1 SNKGTPLRPGPID
14 TYLHSLSDETEFRTK
29 FGAFQRHWGI
39 YEADGNPKYKIDF
52 SLQDRD
58 EYPTQAKGIVTM
70 PKRWCMFDGD
80 KSNMDLAKKNYNIAC
95 EEADCTKLEQGA
107 SCGELSDESKISY
120 AFNAYFQKNK
130 QSEEYCNF
138 NGLGKITTINPSV
151 EKCVF
156 PIEILSFQDQV
167 AAWIE
172 CQYGYLVTILF
183 PIKLELTLNQFNRR
197 KFKYFS
203 GELLGDLYLRPTTRR
218 YHLRP
223 TRVAVT
229 RNSAQNGNKEN
240 PVLFNYLINTL
251 DLPIS
256 KALAVSN
263 CLHSVIS
270 VEKPDL
276 AVHFFKS
283 IGFTDVQIQS
293 TTIKPKI
300 HLFEELGIT
309 GSDLCKL
316 IFSHL
321 NLLMRSLEKAMKPSI
336 EILNKVLVN
345 DTENGDLFRVL
356 HRSDWVIQRSP
367 HLINRLLVVPESE
380 LKKHVTKL
388 LDIRFPT
395 NSECFYMMAPSLF
408 RTSENKIRLGLE
420 FLLETVKLEKSTL
433 VQLPTLLMF
442 SMKEKVILRYQVFQ
456 LIKSKKLMK
465 KDPTFYDMMCLT
477 EHLFLEKDVV
487 TKKSAQN
494 ANQENPILLNYLINT
509 LGFPKPKAVTISDR
523 LSWVRSVEKPKLTPK
538 IQLLQELGITGSDL
552 GRLLS
557 TKAILLTRSLDKI
570 LKPSIEVL
578 NEVLI
583 KSTDNGDWF
592 RVLLRCDW
600 VIYGSPHLRLVPNIS
615 YLQSVGI
622 VGSQLSSLL
631 KRQPH
636 LFVTHGSKLKK
647 LVSELMDIGFS
658 TDSRMLVHG
667 LHTLSCMSQESISK
681 KLLLIQSF
689 GFSKSECMV
698 MFKRAPCLFRGSEK
712 KIRLGLEFFL
722 ETVKLQKSTLVQR
735 PTLLMFSMKERV
747 IPRYQVFQLITSK
760 KLMKKDPKF
769 YDMMCL
775 TEHHFLEKYVSRFT
789 ENAEELLMAYKGH
802 RLDLGEE

>member
-1 SNKGTPLRPGPID
+1 MISIQLRFR
-14 TYLHSLSDETEFRTK
+14 SLST
-29 FGAFQRHWGI
+29 H
-39 YEADGNPKYKIDF
+39 
-52 SLQDRD
+52 LHH
-58 EYPTQAKGIVTM
+58 
-70 PKRWCMFDGD
+70 
-80 KSNMDLAKKNYNIAC
+80 
-95 EEADCTKLEQGA
+95 
-107 SCGELSDESKISY
+107 LSS
-120 AFNAYFQKNK
+120 
-130 QSEEYCNF
+130 
-138 NGLGKITTINPSV
+138 
-151 EKCVF
+151 
-156 PIEILSFQDQV
+156 
-167 AAWIE
+167 
-172 CQYGYLVTILF
+172 
-183 PIKLELTLNQFNRR
+183 
-197 KFKYFS
+197 
-203 GELLGDLYLRPTTRR
+203 
-218 YHLRP
+218 
-223 TRVAVT
+223 
-229 RNSAQNGNKEN
+229 
-240 PVLFNYLINTL
+240 
-251 DLPIS
+251 
-256 KALAVSN
+256 
-263 CLHSVIS
+263 
-270 VEKPDL
+270 
-276 AVHFFKS
+276 
-283 IGFTDVQIQS
+283 
-293 TTIKPKI
+293 
-300 HLFEELGIT
+300 
-309 GSDLCKL
+309 
-316 IFSHL
+316 
-321 NLLMRSLEKAMKPSI
+321 
-336 EILNKVLVN
+336 
-345 DTENGDLFRVL
+345 
-356 HRSDWVIQRSP
+356 
-367 HLINRLLVVPESE
+367 
-380 LKKHVTKL
+380 
-388 LDIRFPT
+388 
-395 NSECFYMMAPSLF
+395 
-408 RTSENKIRLGLE
+408 
-420 FLLETVKLEKSTL
+420 
-433 VQLPTLLMF
+433 LPTGPF
-442 SMKEKVILRYQVFQ
+442 SSFHISLSSLSQ
-456 LIKSKKLMK
+456 
-465 KDPTFYDMMCLT
+465 
-477 EHLFLEKDVV
+477 VV

-523 LSWVRSVEKPKLTPK
+523 LSWVRSVEKPKLTVHFFKSVGFTDAQIQSAVATVPQILLADVEKILKPK

-775 TEHHFLEKYVSRFT
+775 TEHHFLEKYVLRFT